1 MKQWIIGITAIV
13 FLFVGAQFASADLI
27 NGGFETN
34 SYNASTGEYTIP
46 GWTINARDFSRYG
59 IGGEGSP
66 PSPKQGS
73 YFALLTGDTSPYT
86 QISQIVAM
94 NSGDI
99 LSGYAYYHNY
109 QDARAYVQIYDDTSL
124 VEEVWFRSG
133 SQSIEWEYWTFTAS
147 AAKSFTLVLGI
158 TEPETYNTAHGEAY
172 FDNITLAPTPVPI
185 PPTVWL
191 LGAGLVGLAG
201 LRRKFRK

>member
-34 SYNASTGEYTIP
+34 SYNSTGEYTIP

-59 IGGEGSP
+59 IGGTGSS
-66 PSPKQGS
+66 PSPKEGS
-73 YFALLTGDTSPYT
+73 YFAYLTGDVSSWTT
-86 QISQIVAM
+86 ISQTFVM

-99 LSGYAYYHNY
+99 LSGYAYYYKQNEN
-109 QDARAYVQIYDDTSL
+109 DSVYVRIFDGNTQVD
-124 VEEVWFRSG
+124 EVWTGTSASSG
-133 SQSIEWEYWTFTAS
+133 WENWTFTAPS
-147 AAKSFTLVLGI
+147 TKSYTLVLGI
-158 TEPETYNTAHGEAY
+158 TEPSIQTMHGAVS
-172 FDNITLAPTPVPI
+172 FDGITLTSAPVPI

-201 LRRKFRK
+201 MRRKFRK